1 MYYAND
7 EIFKIRYNTGLDRL
21 QVDKEK
27 WTRRLAKK
35 IIKNKLLTM
44 IIFAFIIFSTINVI
58 MIYNFIKIL
67 QNI

>member
-35 IIKNKLLTM
+35 IIKHKLLTM